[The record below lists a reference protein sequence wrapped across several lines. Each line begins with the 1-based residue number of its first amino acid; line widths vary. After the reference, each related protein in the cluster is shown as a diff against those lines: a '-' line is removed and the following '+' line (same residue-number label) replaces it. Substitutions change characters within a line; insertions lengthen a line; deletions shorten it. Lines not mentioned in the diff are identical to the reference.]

1 MCYFFFFLTASLPK
15 DWETSSDGS
24 WMLHDQLHGNAQS
37 PFKSCWS
44 LNKREPPRPAKPT
57 RNLGLLSEGR
67 DAPPCPL
74 SHWTFY
80 TGANCL
86 RGCWS
91 LTQICSHRLHK
102 RASSPTLVYTR
113 THRIEKCS
121 HMPNFRIAAEMHR
134 HNFSPPNPKCTVT
147 SPIQPMWGRHSL
159 D

>member
-24 WMLHDQLHGNAQS
+24 WMLHDHLHGNAQS

-91 LTQICSHRLHK
+91 LTQIYSHFSQKNEECRDYTSAPARLHLYIPEHTESK
-102 RASSPTLVYTR
+102 SARTCPTLGLLLRCTGTISPR
-113 THRIEKCS
+113 RIPS
-121 HMPNFRIAAEMHR
+121 AP
-134 HNFSPPNPKCTVT
+134 
-147 SPIQPMWGRHSL
+147 
-159 D
+159 